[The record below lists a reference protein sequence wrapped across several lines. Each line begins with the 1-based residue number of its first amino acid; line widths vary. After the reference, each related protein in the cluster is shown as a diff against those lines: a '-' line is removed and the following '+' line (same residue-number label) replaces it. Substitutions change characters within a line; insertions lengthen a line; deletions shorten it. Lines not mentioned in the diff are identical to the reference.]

1 MTTGYSPFPQGYDA
15 TTAADRFASSYDLER
30 IAATRPDLHAI
41 LAANP
46 SIPPQVRAVLE
57 RSDDVV
63 VQEVLARQA
72 GRSVPLAGPPV
83 PQAQPAQAQALEQI
97 DAMAPTMA
105 VGTAGAQPPQAT
117 PAGSSYGR
125 VPQGYG
131 ITHAERSRCA
141 IAGDL
146 DSGGRP
152 SGVWNDGGS
161 IPAEPAPAGSFSG
174 GSAGGA
180 ASVGAVPLVALDAVR
195 GSAHGAVAR
204 NAARGPSRDAVG
216 PCAGA

>member
-72 GRSVPLAGPPV
+72 GRSVPLAGPPI
-83 PQAQPAQAQALEQI
+83 PQAQALEQI

-141 IAGDL
+141 VTRDL

>member
-72 GRSVPLAGPPV
+72 GPGAPLAGPPI

-105 VGTAGAQPPQAT
+105 VGTAGAQPPAGDSRRFGLR
-117 PAGSSYGR
+117 AGSSGLR
-125 VPQGYG
+125 
-131 ITHAERSRCA
+131 HHSAERSRCA
-141 IAGDL
+141 VAGDL
-146 DSGGRP
+146 DSGYRP
-152 SGVWNDGGS
+152 SGLWNDGGS

>member
-72 GRSVPLAGPPV
+72 GRSVPLAGPP
-83 PQAQPAQAQALEQI
+83 I
-97 DAMAPTMA
+97 
-105 VGTAGAQPPQAT
+105 TAGAAGTGAGPGTDRRDGANDGGGNSGGTT
-117 PAGSSYGR
+117 PAGDSRRFELRAGSSGLR
-125 VPQGYG
+125 
-131 ITHAERSRCA
+131 HHSAEHSRCA
-141 IAGDL
+141 VTRDL

>member
-57 RSDDVV
+57 RSDVVV

-72 GRSVPLAGPPV
+72 GRGAPLAGPPI
-83 PQAQPAQAQALEQI
+83 PQAQALEQI

-117 PAGSSYGR
+117 PAGSGYGR

-131 ITHAERSRCA
+131 ITHAERCRCA
-141 IAGDL
+141 VAGDL

>member
-72 GRSVPLAGPPV
+72 GRGAPLAGPPI

-105 VGTAGAQPPQAT
+105 VGTAGTQPSQAT
-117 PAGSSYGR
+117 PAGSGYGR

-131 ITHAERSRCA
+131 ITQ
-141 IAGDL
+141 
-146 DSGGRP
+146 P
-152 SGVWNDGGS
+152 S
-161 IPAEPAPAGSFSG
+161 A
-174 GSAGGA
+174 
-180 ASVGAVPLVALDAVR
+180 
-195 GSAHGAVAR
+195 
-204 NAARGPSRDAVG
+204 
-216 PCAGA
+216 AGAPSQGTST